1 MEKGIDELAKTR
13 EEVDS
18 MYLQDKSATFNTA
31 RIEAL
36 EMQNLFEVAEA
47 TAITANE
54 RKESRGA
61 HAPHNNSPSA
71 SNSDLA
77 AANVASID
85 LLLRAVFHSLV
96 GVTGLVL
103 LMLGVALLLKKD
115 KQNERWRRPWLL
127 SGVMAALVLILPPSP
142 SFSDLASN
150 RPQGL
155 PDPPEL
161 AFVLPPEQRSLTEWV
176 RLLRSQPDPD
186 LVEGNPLRISGFV
199 WRQPQGP
206 PLIARL
212 TVRCCLADATPAG
225 LAVEWP
231 ESFIPQTNQWLAIEG
246 TMSVQTRNDR
256 RMPVVI
262 PQNITPIARPERPL
276 EP

>member
-1 MEKGIDELAKTR
+1 MLK
-13 EEVDS
+13 
-18 MYLQDKSATFNTA
+18 
-31 RIEAL
+31 
-36 EMQNLFEVAEA
+36 
-47 TAITANE
+47 
-54 RKESRGA
+54 RGTLLVLWGLMLLWSF
-61 HAPHNNSPSA
+61 HSGR
-71 SNSDLA
+71 L
-77 AANVASID
+77 D
-85 LLLRAVFHSLV
+85 LLLRGVFHDLV
-96 GVTGLVL
+96 GGTGLLL
-103 LMLGVALLLKKD
+103 LMLGVALLLKGE
-115 KQNERWRRPWLL
+115 KQAERWRWPWLL
-127 SGVMAALVLILPPSP
+127 SGVMAALVLILPPRP

-176 RLLRSQPDPD
+176 RYLRSQPDPD
-186 LVEGNPLRISGFV
+186 LVAGNPLHISGFV

-231 ESFIPQTNQWLAIEG
+231 EWFTPKTNQWLAIDG
-246 TMSVQTRNDR
+246 TMSVQSRNER
-256 RMPVVI
+256 RIPIVV
-262 PQNITPIARPERPL
+262 PTTITPIARPERPL

>member
-1 MEKGIDELAKTR
+1 MKRGTLLLLWGLTLLW
-13 EEVDS
+13 S
-18 MYLQDKSATFNTA
+18 FNSG
-31 RIEAL
+31 RL
-36 EMQNLFEVAEA
+36 
-47 TAITANE
+47 
-54 RKESRGA
+54 
-61 HAPHNNSPSA
+61 
-71 SNSDLA
+71 
-77 AANVASID
+77 D
-85 LLLRAVFHSLV
+85 LLLRGVFHGLV

-103 LMLGVALLLKKD
+103 LMLGVALLLKRE
-115 KQNERWRRPWLL
+115 KQDESWRWPWLL

-142 SFSDLASN
+142 SFSDLANN

-186 LVEGNPLRISGFV
+186 LVAGNPLRISGFV
-199 WRQPQGP
+199 WRQPKGP

-231 ESFIPQTNQWLAIEG
+231 ESFLSLIHI
-246 TMSVQTRNDR
+246 
-256 RMPVVI
+256 
-262 PQNITPIARPERPL
+262 
-276 EP
+276 